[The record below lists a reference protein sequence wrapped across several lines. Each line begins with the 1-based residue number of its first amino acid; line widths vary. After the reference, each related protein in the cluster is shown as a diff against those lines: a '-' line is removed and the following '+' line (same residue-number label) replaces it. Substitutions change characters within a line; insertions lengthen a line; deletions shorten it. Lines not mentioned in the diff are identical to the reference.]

1 MFGLRNDGRNVS
13 KQLDPMVLF
22 TPLIMPTRCESMNM
36 LTYPVEYDPMAV
48 YIRKCTKAGR
58 NNVSFMTILAAAYAR
73 TVYHH
78 PSMNYFVMGNKIY
91 EHNKLT
97 ISLVVLKDTYDGS
110 PQEALAKITL
120 DPKDTIFE
128 VAEKMEK
135 EISEAKKAS
144 EKNATANFAGTLLR
158 IPVLPSLVVL
168 LARIMDRLGIMPRI
182 INKISPFHCSLF
194 ITNMMSIGLPKLYHH
209 LYNFGTCSVFVSIG
223 KPERHTVT
231 VGGNASRKLMLP
243 MGIVTDERVCGGAG
257 YAQGAHT
264 LLNYLNNPE
273 LLELTVEEEAARK

>member
-36 LTYPVEYDPMAV
+36 LTYPVEYDPMAA

-135 EISEAKKAS
+135 EILRC
-144 EKNATANFAGTLLR
+144 ATSW
-158 IPVLPSLVVL
+158 I
-168 LARIMDRLGIMPRI
+168 
-182 INKISPFHCSLF
+182 
-194 ITNMMSIGLPKLYHH
+194 
-209 LYNFGTCSVFVSIG
+209 
-223 KPERHTVT
+223 
-231 VGGNASRKLMLP
+231 
-243 MGIVTDERVCGGAG
+243 RV
-257 YAQGAHT
+257 
-264 LLNYLNNPE
+264 
-273 LLELTVEEEAARK
+273 

>member
-36 LTYPVEYDPMAV
+36 LTYPVEYDPMAA

-223 KPERHTVT
+223 KQERHTVT
-231 VGGNASRKLMLP
+231 VGGNASSKLMLP

-273 LLELTVEEEAARK
+273 LLELKVEEEAARK

>member
-36 LTYPVEYDPMAV
+36 LTYPVEYDPMAA